1 MQISLKISLKVS
13 LKCNEDKL
21 PGLEWGIK
29 VLKSNI
35 KCLALKDKKRNLK
48 LWGFCHFMSFF
59 IEETKFFKKTWPNNR
74 NSLRKTG
81 WNIVKCKIKKHTNV
95 QLNQTIK
102 RLTYNLYHVDKIPK
116 LVPCFSISKSKVKRR
131 FKK

>member
-35 KCLALKDKKRNLK
+35 KCLALKDKKSNLK
-48 LWGFCHFMSFF
+48 LWGFCLFLLKKQSF
-59 IEETKFFKKTWPNNR
+59 
-74 NSLRKTG
+74 L
-81 WNIVKCKIKKHTNV
+81 KKHDPTTETV
-95 QLNQTIK
+95 CAKQVETL
-102 RLTYNLYHVDKIPK
+102 
-116 LVPCFSISKSKVKRR
+116 
-131 FKK
+131 